1 MKYAAKINYTK
12 KEGLQMKRKLN
23 RFLSLFLVTGIF
35 ISMINFLP
43 ANAVDTAT
51 NERIIMEFC
60 RDNLGTN
67 TAATCGILANIYKES
82 SFNPLI
88 TLWHSSMWLQEMK
101 LQGMSEKIR
110 IFYLDWIEYPDLIC
124 VRVFL
129 SGADTGKTIT
139 KAVLSY
145 IFQHDGTAP
154 KRSVRWDRVR
164 PCRHPLWRYLRQ
176 RLNS

>member
-1 MKYAAKINYTK
+1 MKYDAKINYTK

-82 SFNPLI
+82 SFNPTASCI
-88 TLWHSSMWLQEMK
+88 DTN
-101 LQGMSEKIR
+101 G
-110 IFYLDWIEYPDLIC
+110 FY
-124 VRVFL
+124 
-129 SGADTGKTIT
+129 
-139 KAVLSY
+139 SY
-145 IFQHDGTAP
+145 IHKSFSLFKWNH
-154 KRSVRWDRVR
+154 
-164 PCRHPLWRYLRQ
+164 
-176 RLNS
+176 LNSSPKPSRDWKRFWPES